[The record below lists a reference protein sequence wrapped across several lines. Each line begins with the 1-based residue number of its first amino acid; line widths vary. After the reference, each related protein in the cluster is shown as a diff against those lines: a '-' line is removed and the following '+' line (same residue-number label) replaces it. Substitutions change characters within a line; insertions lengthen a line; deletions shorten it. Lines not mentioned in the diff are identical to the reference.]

1 MVFRCG
7 KEGRQAMGLDNVAV
21 QWPRTGRFY
30 EPVSPDEFADFADF
44 AAAAPATAGPAA
56 ALASHIAKTAT
67 VRATAYTDVVDL
79 LLGLDGVLYATE
91 NAAED
96 EDPVI
101 DPDGCAWIAGGLER
115 FVEGHRRFGEVVTL
129 DSVAHVLR
137 DALSRSRLP
146 DREIRWLDTKLVALK
161 DEHGVVPV
169 WNFSLHELYVLAHF
183 YRRCTDR
190 GFAVYADFD

>member
-1 MVFRCG
+1 
-7 KEGRQAMGLDNVAV
+7 MGLDNVAV

-30 EPVSPDEFADFADF
+30 EPVLPDEFADFADF

-91 NAAED
+91 NGAED

-115 FVEGHRRFGEVVTL
+115 FVEGHRGLGEVVTL
-129 DSVAHVLR
+129 DSIAHVLR

-146 DREIRWLDTKLVALK
+146 EREIRWLDTKLVALK

-169 WNFSLHELYVLAHF
+169 WNYSLHELYVLAHF